1 MASMPH
7 PLVPLLLSLKT
18 QPPKNPDELR
28 KRLQSIRIRN
38 NHETNRNQ
46 SWRNKQSYSEF
57 SRWRGVNTPK
67 PPQTIP
73 HHQIVQ
79 PSSADASK
87 QPTEAVK
94 TSNYIPARYSSKFHN
109 GSKKGDETILNT
121 IILNKLNIFSSQT
134 YNDVKQFLFQILGTE
149 QKEFV
154 REFTHL
160 VFKKAASEEKY
171 CTLYAKLLAEITEK
185 YPVIL
190 DEIKTLHVKFLQV
203 WDPNGNHE
211 EIIHPKYRLGYSLFL
226 SELFAM
232 KILDT
237 NSVYTTL
244 SAIITSIN
252 NQMAHETSK
261 ESIEENMA
269 CLKRL
274 CNMRVLET
282 MREFIGSI
290 LLKDL
295 ENWICNSGKES
306 PGISMKSKFASMDL
320 KDLLSI

>member
-1 MASMPH
+1 MPKQKSDT
-7 PLVPLLLSLKT
+7 PS
-18 QPPKNPDELR
+18 KN
-28 KRLQSIRIRN
+28 S
-38 NHETNRNQ
+38 
-46 SWRNKQSYSEF
+46 SY
-57 SRWRGVNTPK
+57 V
-67 PPQTIP
+67 
-73 HHQIVQ
+73 
-79 PSSADASK
+79 
-87 QPTEAVK
+87 
-94 TSNYIPARYSSKFHN
+94 PARYSSKFHN
-109 GSKKGDETILNT
+109 GSKKGDDTILNT

-134 YNDVKQFLFQILGTE
+134 YNDVKQFLFQILGND

-190 DEIKTLHVKFLQV
+190 EEIKTLHIKFLQV
-203 WDPNGNHE
+203 WNPNGNHE
-211 EIIHPKYRLGYSLFL
+211 DILHPKYRLGYSLFL

-237 NSVYTTL
+237 NSVNTTL
-244 SAIITSIN
+244 SAIIVSIN
-252 NQMAHETSK
+252 NQMTQETSK
-261 ESIEENMA
+261 ETIEENMA

-282 MREFIGSI
+282 MREFIRSI

-295 ENWICNSGKES
+295 ENWISKSGNDS

-320 KDLLSI
+320 KDLLII